1 MKTNIKLFLLI
12 FIAAL
17 WACEKNDPL
26 ADQGTLTGNKVAFN
40 LLAQMPDAAAGDTV
54 VLRNVTWSVDDKIK
68 SVVFHHQGF
77 KVRNYEMKIAIP
89 ENDANNTIHEFSAT
103 FAEDSIMVPLT
114 QFASYPEEGGNLNQY
129 YQTQENA
136 YVIQH
141 AFIIPGEY
149 TVSKKSDQDLV
160 MEMNDGVFNAFA
172 EKFSPGLNRRM
183 FVAIFPNISMF
194 SVRYFTTND
203 EGFFTGE
210 LTREGFQYFLDNIT
224 RERMNAFV
232 KEAKVTDN
240 TRVTVQTVAEVEGSN
255 ATTRSSRVFRVL

>member
-1 MKTNIKLFLLI
+1 MKTNIKLILLI

-40 LLAQMPDAAAGDTV
+40 LLAQMPDAAAGDTI
-54 VLRNVTWSVDDKIK
+54 VLRNVSWSVDDNIK
-68 SVVFHHQGF
+68 SIVFHHRGF

-89 ENDANNTIHEFSAT
+89 ENDANNTIHNFSAT
-103 FAEDSIMVPLT
+103 FAEDSILVPLT
-114 QFASYPEEGGNLNQY
+114 QFARYPEEGSNLNKF
-129 YQTQENA
+129 YQTLENA

-149 TVSKKSDQDLV
+149 TVSKKSNQDLV
-160 MEMNDGVFNAFA
+160 MEMNDKVFHAFA
-172 EKFSPGLNRRM
+172 SKFSTGLNRRM
-183 FVAIFPNISMF
+183 FVAVFPNISLF
-194 SVRYFTTND
+194 SVKYFKID
-203 EGFFTGE
+203 EAGFFTGD
-210 LTREGFQYFLDNIT
+210 LTPEGFQYFRDNIT
-224 RERMNAFV
+224 RDRLNVFV

-240 TRVTVQTVAEVEGSN
+240 TRVTVQTVAEVEGST